1 MTLGNI
7 IQNYRIEHSMSMD
20 KFAEISGI
28 SKGYISMLEKNRDQ
42 RGNEIKPSIDVIDKV
57 ANAIKKPFDEVLNML
72 DNNLMVTVNSV
83 SKNTMDFVSD
93 EINAVVEAY
102 KNADDEVKH
111 LVQYALNLKKTGDK
125 K

>member
-57 ANAIKKPFDEVLNML
+57 ANAIKKPFDEVFNML
-72 DNNLMVTVNSV
+72 DNNLIVTVNSV

-93 EINAVVEAY
+93 EINAVIEAY

>member
-57 ANAIKKPFDEVLNML
+57 ANAIKKPFDEVFNML
-72 DNNLMVTVNSV
+72 DNNLIVTVNSV

-93 EINAVVEAY
+93 EINAVIEAY

-111 LVQYALNLKKTGDK
+111 LVQYALNMKKTGDK

>member
-57 ANAIKKPFDEVLNML
+57 ANAIKKPFDEVFNML
-72 DNNLMVTVNSV
+72 DNNLIVTVNSV